1 MTDTNTNTTTISDL
15 IKKKQQEKKAKIEVK
30 SFSLKSNLVED
41 LNKVKK
47 ETGLTASELVNLA
60 IENMLISYSWTKE
73 A

>member
-1 MTDTNTNTTTISDL
+1 MTHQNTNTISDL
-15 IKKKQQEKKAKIEVK
+15 IKKKQQEKKARIEVK
-30 SFSLKSNLVED
+30 SFSLRSDLVED

-60 IENMLISYSWTKE
+60 IENMLIGYAGNKE